1 MIQILDQ
8 DSFLKTIKG
17 LINRAILNT
26 TLLKKVSKSEAT
38 IEIVNIIND
47 YLDELINGT
56 SKEDNNT
63 NQKDILKQNLSYILN
78 AVESESK
85 ISDLNKKML
94 KQNINNIL
102 QELKKD

>member
-1 MIQILDQ
+1 MIQLLDQ

-26 TLLKKVSKSEAT
+26 TLIKKISKSEAT

-47 YLDELINGT
+47 YLDELLNET
-56 SKEDNNT
+56 SKENNT

>member
-1 MIQILDQ
+1 MIQLLDQ

-26 TLLKKVSKSEAT
+26 TLIKKISKSEAT

-47 YLDELINGT
+47 YLDELLNGT
-56 SKEDNNT
+56 SKEDNTAQEN
-63 NQKDILKQNLSYILN
+63 ILKQNLSYILN
-78 AVESESK
+78 AVESEPK

>member
-1 MIQILDQ
+1 MIQLLDQ

-26 TLLKKVSKSEAT
+26 ALIKKISKSEAT

-47 YLDELINGT
+47 YLDELLNET
-56 SKEDNNT
+56 SKENNA

>member
-1 MIQILDQ
+1 MIQLLDQ

-26 TLLKKVSKSEAT
+26 ALIKKISKSEAT

-47 YLDELINGT
+47 YLDELLNET
-56 SKEDNNT
+56 SKEDNT
-63 NQKDILKQNLSYILN
+63 AQKDILKQNLSYILN

>member
-1 MIQILDQ
+1 MIQLLDQ
-8 DSFLKTIKG
+8 ESFLKTIKG
-17 LINRAILNT
+17 LIKRAILNT
-26 TLLKKVSKSEAT
+26 VLMKKISQVDAT
-38 IEIVNIIND
+38 VEIVNIIND

-56 SKEDNNT
+56 SKEDNT
-63 NQKDILKQNLSYILN
+63 TQKNILEQNLSYILN

-85 ISDLNKKML
+85 ISDLNKKMF

>member
-26 TLLKKVSKSEAT
+26 TLIKKISKSEAT

-47 YLDELINGT
+47 YLDELLNGT
-56 SKEDNNT
+56 SKEDNTVQEN
-63 NQKDILKQNLSYILN
+63 ILKQNLSYILN
-78 AVESESK
+78 VVESESK

>member
-1 MIQILDQ
+1 MIQLLDQ

-26 TLLKKVSKSEAT
+26 ALIKKISKSEAT

-47 YLDELINGT
+47 YLDELLNET
-56 SKEDNNT
+56 SKENNT

>member
-1 MIQILDQ
+1 MIQLLDQ

-26 TLLKKVSKSEAT
+26 TLIKKISKSEAT

-47 YLDELINGT
+47 YLDELLNET
-56 SKEDNNT
+56 SKENNA

>member
-1 MIQILDQ
+1 MIQLLDQ

-26 TLLKKVSKSEAT
+26 ALIKKISKSEAT

-47 YLDELINGT
+47 YLDELLNET
-56 SKEDNNT
+56 SKENNT
-63 NQKDILKQNLSYILN
+63 AQKDILKQNLSYILN

-85 ISDLNKKML
+85 ISNLNKKML

>member
-26 TLLKKVSKSEAT
+26 TLIKKISKSEAT

-47 YLDELINGT
+47 YLDELLNGT
-56 SKEDNNT
+56 SKEDNTVQEN
-63 NQKDILKQNLSYILN
+63 ILKQNLSYILN
-78 AVESESK
+78 VVESESK
-85 ISDLNKKML
+85 ISDLNKKIL
-94 KQNINNIL
+94 KQNINSIL

>member
-1 MIQILDQ
+1 MIQLLDQ

-26 TLLKKVSKSEAT
+26 ALIKKISKSEAT

-47 YLDELINGT
+47 YLDELLNGT
-56 SKEDNNT
+56 SKEDNTAQEN
-63 NQKDILKQNLSYILN
+63 ILKQNLSYILN
-78 AVESESK
+78 VVESEPK